1 MIEFDGP
8 REWRR
13 NDWLDLVEF
22 ARPAVASLTV
32 VLREKLPKA
41 PEPARARAEQLAAL
55 GDGAWR
61 RATSWPG
68 TELFGAKASVL
79 TLRLTPAVVELLRA
93 EAPKPFGW
101 REPAWP
107 EDISLARPDGTVLFA
122 SVAHERMSW
131 VSLLPE
137 EAAVLE
143 RSYGRLRSKLHRVDD
158 RGLR

>member
-1 MIEFDGP
+1 MRAEGRLGFGVIEFDGP

-41 PEPARARAEQLAAL
+41 PEPA
-55 GDGAWR
+55 
-61 RATSWPG
+61 
-68 TELFGAKASVL
+68 
-79 TLRLTPAVVELLRA
+79 
-93 EAPKPFGW
+93 
-101 REPAWP
+101 WP
-107 EDISLARPDGTVLFA
+107 EDISLARPNGTVLFA

-143 RSYGRLRSKLHRVDD
+143 RSYGRLRSKLRRVDD